1 MRVHDALLVEGT
13 TKFAILCYGI
23 FRFGELDSA
32 FGALSSTVDPTDSRI
47 YKFVDDDWPNGLV
60 LCEVLVTPED
70 DVLLAT
76 GRTLTR
82 MMELESCLAAAC
94 MYDGAF
100 GTYDD
105 LLAPE
110 FAPHRPV
117 MPAGACAHA
126 RFGECGG
133 HQAVRVT
140 DDRHVL
146 LLEGIFERI
155 VHALAQASIAQRDW
169 MQKTGYTYGL
179 HGTPTTF
186 TLEERLASLEGGTH
200 ALLVPSGLAAI
211 ATVALALLKSGDDA
225 VCEGFVVNSHADL
238 HQLMSPCLIDRGVLS
253 T

>member
-110 FAPHRPV
+110 FAPQTYAFCLS
-117 MPAGACAHA
+117 AGEPIIN
-126 RFGECGG
+126 FDSS
-133 HQAVRVT
+133 V
-140 DDRHVL
+140 
-146 LLEGIFERI
+146 
-155 VHALAQASIAQRDW
+155 
-169 MQKTGYTYGL
+169 
-179 HGTPTTF
+179 
-186 TLEERLASLEGGTH
+186 LASEEW
-200 ALLVPSGLAAI
+200 ALIVAA
-211 ATVALALLKSGDDA
+211 ARQRLK
-225 VCEGFVVNSHADL
+225 
-238 HQLMSPCLIDRGVLS
+238 
-253 T
+253 